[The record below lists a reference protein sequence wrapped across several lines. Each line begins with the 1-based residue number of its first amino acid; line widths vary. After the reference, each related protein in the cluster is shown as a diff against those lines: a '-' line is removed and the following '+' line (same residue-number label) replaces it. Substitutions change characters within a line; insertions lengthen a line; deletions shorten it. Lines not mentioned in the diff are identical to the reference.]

1 MCEVLLL
8 IALVGQAFRTIIQ
21 DADYK
26 LLFNQTTNMD
36 PNKIISSAFV
46 PTLAIAALYII
57 LLVLLID
64 LALPLTFVEA
74 LTWAVLLY
82 FGYSAVRK
90 GQTVIEAAISGALA
104 SVFSFALY
112 VFSIILMFSLLL
124 KEKTFDFV
132 SFMGGFFVA
141 VTAPDDAGVFHVA
154 ALFVF
159 GLLLAGLILKGAILA
174 GFGGLLGKR
183 PARSRPSSK

>member
-1 MCEVLLL
+1 MLL
-8 IALVGQAFRTIIQ
+8 IALFGQVFQTIIQ
-21 DADYK
+21 YDNYN
-26 LLFNQTTNMD
+26 LLFNQTTNTD
-36 PNKIISSAFV
+36 LKKIISSALV

-64 LALPLTFVEA
+64 LALPLTFVGA
-74 LTWAVLLY
+74 LNWAVLLY
-82 FGYSAVRK
+82 FGYSTVRK
-90 GQTVIEAAISGALA
+90 GQTAIEAAISGALA
-104 SVFSFALY
+104 SVFSFASY

-159 GLLLAGLILKGAILA
+159 GMLLVGLILKGAILA
-174 GFGGLLGKR
+174 GFGGPLGKR
-183 PARSRPSSK
+183 PGQSRPSPK